1 MLAFLFSFSTFVLHV
16 AAAQESGGCK
26 KGLEPHNTH
35 NVMTACALC
44 YAFNT
49 GESPSASFQRS
60 LIKGSFKTCF
70 YSELLLLYTV
80 CVPPPTHTH
89 TKKPVLAVGWW
100 TLNNVSGR
108 ACGRKWISM
117 GFRAISSFN
126 KKWNSSKGVRREK
139 ACDLQSDGVG
149 VTSDR
154 WVFSLFLKLE
164 MVMF

>member
-1 MLAFLFSFSTFVLHV
+1 MPTSLVPFPMSAFLFTFVLHV

-80 CVPPPTHTH
+80 CVSTHTH
-89 TKKPVLAVGWW
+89 TQR
-100 TLNNVSGR
+100 SQ
-108 ACGRKWISM
+108 
-117 GFRAISSFN
+117 F
-126 KKWNSSKGVRREK
+126 
-139 ACDLQSDGVG
+139 
-149 VTSDR
+149 
-154 WVFSLFLKLE
+154 
-164 MVMF
+164 

>member
-1 MLAFLFSFSTFVLHV
+1 MPTSLVPFPMSAFLFSFSTFVLHV

-80 CVPPPTHTH
+80 CVPPPPHTH
-89 TKKPVLAVGWW
+89 KEASFSSWMVNAEQREWQ
-100 TLNNVSGR
+100 
-108 ACGRKWISM
+108 SM
-117 GFRAISSFN
+117 WQKMDIHG
-126 KKWNSSKGVRREK
+126 
-139 ACDLQSDGVG
+139 LQGH
-149 VTSDR
+149 
-154 WVFSLFLKLE
+154 
-164 MVMF
+164 